1 MVEGGTREPPK
12 SETESL
18 KQRWDYET
26 RFKSYLYRIGVLGN
40 EGVEAIS
47 NFPERIELN
56 DRWHNRLNEIKKESY
71 DGIERWLPVG
81 MKQDRSLDFLPE
93 NSQKGFYTHVAPL

>member
-1 MVEGGTREPPK
+1 
-12 SETESL
+12 
-18 KQRWDYET
+18 
-26 RFKSYLYRIGVLGN
+26 LGN
-40 EGVEAIS
+40 EEVEALS

-71 DGIERWLPVG
+71 DGLERWLPVG

-93 NSQKGFYTHVAPL
+93 NSQKGFYTHVTPLTADQIKEKYGIVHNIGEIHTHPSDWFNS